1 MGFQRGC
8 ASPDATR
15 TSKPPPWSE
24 RCGCSFVTQLALW
37 SEEYNTAVTKSSANM
52 TRESDCDVLI
62 VGGGPAGLST
72 GIFTARADLDTLL
85 LNDGDPILRR
95 NAHLENYPG
104 FPAGVNS
111 HRLLELMGEQA
122 DRAGCDRRE
131 GRVVDLRESD
141 GGFVAE
147 TAEGRT
153 LAARFVVAATKNT
166 VDFLAGIDG
175 VDILNRGKEFVD
187 TDDRGRTGVAGL
199 YAAGRLAAQPH
210 QAIIV
215 AGHGATVGVT
225 LIEDSDEEFYHDW
238 VTPEGY
244 FTDRGRELPPGCEE
258 IDDAERES
266 REAESLAVMQEW
278 FAEPYPEGPQ
288 QHPSV
293 GEEE

>member
-1 MGFQRGC
+1 M
-8 ASPDATR
+8 S
-15 TSKPPPWSE
+15 SE
-24 RCGCSFVTQLALW
+24 T
-37 SEEYNTAVTKSSANM
+37 
-52 TRESDCDVLI
+52 DCDVVI
-62 VGGGPAGLST
+62 VGGGPAGLSA
-72 GIFTARADLDTLL
+72 GIFTARAGLDTLL
-85 LNDGDPILRR
+85 INDGDPILRR

-131 GRVVDLRESD
+131 GRVVDLTQKDD
-141 GGFVAE
+141 GFAAE
-147 TAEGRT
+147 TDDGST
-153 LAARFVVAATKNT
+153 LTARFVVAATKNT
-166 VDFLAGIDG
+166 VDFMRNVDG
-175 VDILNRGKEFVD
+175 VEILDRGKEFVD
-187 TDDRGRTGVAGL
+187 TDERGRTGTTGL

-244 FTDRGRELPPGCEE
+244 FTGRDRECPPGCEE
-258 IDDAERES
+258 IDDAEREA
-266 REAESLAVMQEW
+266 REAEALDVLQER
-278 FAEPYPEGPQ
+278 FAEPHPEGPQ

-293 GEEE
+293 REDD

>member
-1 MGFQRGC
+1 MSTDF
-8 ASPDATR
+8 
-15 TSKPPPWSE
+15 
-24 RCGCSFVTQLALW
+24 
-37 SEEYNTAVTKSSANM
+37 
-52 TRESDCDVLI
+52 DCDVLI
-62 VGGGPAGLST
+62 VGGGPAGLSA
-72 GIFTARADLDTLL
+72 GIFTARAGLDTTLV
-85 LNDGDPILRR
+85 NDGDPILRR

-131 GRVVDLRESD
+131 GRVVDLRASD
-141 GGFVAE
+141 DGFVAE
-147 TAEGRT
+147 TEVGRT
-153 LAARFVVAATKNT
+153 LAASKVVAATKNT

-175 VDILNRGKEFVD
+175 VEILDRGKAFVD

-215 AGHGATVGVT
+215 AGHGATIGVT
-225 LIEDSDEEFYHDW
+225 LIEDSDVDFYHDW

-244 FTDRGRELPPGCEE
+244 FTGRERELPPGCEE
-258 IDDAERES
+258 IDAAERER
-266 REAESLAVMQEW
+266 REAESVAAMQAW
-278 FAEPYPEGPQ
+278 FAEPHPEGPQ

-293 GEEE
+293 RDDE

>member
-1 MGFQRGC
+1 
-8 ASPDATR
+8 
-15 TSKPPPWSE
+15 
-24 RCGCSFVTQLALW
+24 
-37 SEEYNTAVTKSSANM
+37 M
-52 TRESDCDVLI
+52 TPAHDCDVLI
-62 VGGGPAGLST
+62 IGGGPAGLSA
-72 GIFTARADLDTLL
+72 GLFTARAELDSLL

-122 DRAGCDRRE
+122 DRAGCDRQE
-131 GRVVDLRESD
+131 GRVVDLWESA

-147 TAEGRT
+147 TEDGRT
-153 LAARFVVAATKNT
+153 LAASNVVAATKNT

-175 VDILNRGKEFVD
+175 VEILDRGKKFVD

-225 LIEDSDEEFYHDW
+225 LIEDSDVEFYHDW

-244 FTDRGRELPPGCEE
+244 FTDRGRDLPPGCEE

-266 REAESLAVMQEW
+266 REAESVAVMQGR
-278 FAEPYPEGPQ
+278 FAEPHPDEPQ

-293 GEEE
+293 DDTG

>member
-1 MGFQRGC
+1 
-8 ASPDATR
+8 
-15 TSKPPPWSE
+15 
-24 RCGCSFVTQLALW
+24 
-37 SEEYNTAVTKSSANM
+37 M

-147 TAEGRT
+147 TEDGRT
-153 LAARFVVAATKNT
+153 LTARFVVAATKNT
-166 VDFLAGIDG
+166 VDFLTGIDG
-175 VDILNRGKEFVD
+175 VEILDHGKAFVD
-187 TDDRGRTGVAGL
+187 TDNRGRTGVAGL

-244 FTDRGRELPPGCEE
+244 FTERGRECPPGCEE
-258 IDDAERES
+258 IDDGEREA
-266 REAESLAVMQEW
+266 REVESVAAMQEW
-278 FAEPYPEGPQ
+278 FTEPHPEEPQ

-293 GEEE
+293 RDEE

>member
-1 MGFQRGC
+1 MT
-8 ASPDATR
+8 PD
-15 TSKPPPWSE
+15 
-24 RCGCSFVTQLALW
+24 F
-37 SEEYNTAVTKSSANM
+37 
-52 TRESDCDVLI
+52 DCDVLI
-62 VGGGPAGLST
+62 VGGGPAGLSA
-72 GIFTARADLDTLL
+72 GLFTARAELDTLL

-131 GRVVDLRESD
+131 GRVVDLWQSAD
-141 GGFVAE
+141 GFVAE
-147 TAEGRT
+147 TEDGRT
-153 LAARFVVAATKNT
+153 LVASSVVAATKNT
-166 VDFLAGIDG
+166 VDFLADIDG
-175 VDILNRGKEFVD
+175 VETLDRGKSFVN

-225 LIEDSDEEFYHDW
+225 LVEDSDTEFYHDW

-244 FTDRGRELPPGCEE
+244 FTDRGRDLPPGCEE
-258 IDDAERES
+258 IDDEERGS
-266 REAESLAVMQEW
+266 REAESLAVMQER
-278 FAEPYPEGPQ
+278 FTEPHPDGPQ

-293 GEEE
+293 DESE

>member
-1 MGFQRGC
+1 
-8 ASPDATR
+8 
-15 TSKPPPWSE
+15 
-24 RCGCSFVTQLALW
+24 
-37 SEEYNTAVTKSSANM
+37 M
-52 TRESDCDVLI
+52 TPELGCDVLI
-62 VGGGPAGLST
+62 IGGGPAGLAA
-72 GIFTARADLDTLL
+72 GLFTARADLDTLL

-131 GRVVDLRESD
+131 GRVVDLRESAD
-141 GGFVAE
+141 GFIAE

-166 VDFLAGIDG
+166 VDFLTGIDG
-175 VDILNRGKEFVD
+175 VEILDRGKAFVD

-225 LIEDSDEEFYHDW
+225 LIEDSDVDFYHDW

-258 IDDAERES
+258 IDKAERES
-266 REAESLAVMQEW
+266 REAESVATMQER
-278 FAEPYPEGPQ
+278 FAEPHPEEPQ

-293 GEEE
+293 RDDE

>member
-1 MGFQRGC
+1 
-8 ASPDATR
+8 
-15 TSKPPPWSE
+15 
-24 RCGCSFVTQLALW
+24 
-37 SEEYNTAVTKSSANM
+37 M

-62 VGGGPAGLST
+62 VGGGPAGLSA
-72 GIFTARADLDTLL
+72 GIFTARAGLDTLL
-85 LNDGDPILRR
+85 VTDGDPILRR

-122 DRAGCDRRE
+122 DRAGCERRE
-131 GRVVDLRESD
+131 GRVVDLQQSD
-141 GGFVAE
+141 DGFVAE
-147 TAEGRT
+147 TDDGRQVT
-153 LAARFVVAATKNT
+153 AGNVVAATKNT
-166 VDFLAGIDG
+166 VDFLTGIDG
-175 VDILNRGKEFVD
+175 VEILDRGKEFVD

-225 LIEDSDEEFYHDW
+225 LIEDSDVDFYHDW

-244 FTDRGRELPPGCEE
+244 FTDRGRELPPGGGE
-258 IDDAERES
+258 IDKAERES
-266 REAESLAVMQEW
+266 REVESVATMQER
-278 FAEPYPEGPQ
+278 FAEPHPEEPQ

-293 GEEE
+293 RDDE

>member
-1 MGFQRGC
+1 
-8 ASPDATR
+8 
-15 TSKPPPWSE
+15 
-24 RCGCSFVTQLALW
+24 
-37 SEEYNTAVTKSSANM
+37 M
-52 TRESDCDVLI
+52 TPELDCDVLI
-62 VGGGPAGLST
+62 IGGGPAGLSA
-72 GIFTARADLDTLL
+72 GLFTARADLDTLL

-141 GGFVAE
+141 GGFIAE

-153 LAARFVVAATKNT
+153 LAASTVVAATKNT

-175 VDILNRGKEFVD
+175 VEILDHGKAFVD

-225 LIEDSDEEFYHDW
+225 LIEDSDVDFYHDW

-258 IDDAERES
+258 IDAAERES
-266 REAESLAVMQEW
+266 REAESVAAMQEW
-278 FAEPYPEGPQ
+278 FAAPHPEEPQ

>member
-1 MGFQRGC
+1 
-8 ASPDATR
+8 
-15 TSKPPPWSE
+15 
-24 RCGCSFVTQLALW
+24 VTQLALK

-52 TRESDCDVLI
+52 TTDFDCDVLI
-62 VGGGPAGLST
+62 VGGGPAGLSA
-72 GIFTARADLDTLL
+72 GIFTARAGLDTLL
-85 LNDGDPILRR
+85 VNDGDPILRR

-122 DRAGCDRRE
+122 DRAGCDRRA
-131 GRVVDLRESD
+131 GRVVDLRESAD
-141 GGFVAE
+141 GFIAE
-147 TAEGRT
+147 TEDGRRIT
-153 LAARFVVAATKNT
+153 AGNVVAATKNT
-166 VDFLAGIDG
+166 VDFLTGIDG
-175 VDILNRGKEFVD
+175 VEILDRGKEFIH

-225 LIEDSDEEFYHDW
+225 LIEDSDVDFYHDW

-244 FTDRGRELPPGCEE
+244 FTGRGRELPPGCEE
-258 IDDAERES
+258 IDADEREG
-266 REAESLAVMQEW
+266 REAESVAAMQEW
-278 FAEPYPEGPQ
+278 FAAPHPSEPQ

-293 GEEE
+293 RDEE